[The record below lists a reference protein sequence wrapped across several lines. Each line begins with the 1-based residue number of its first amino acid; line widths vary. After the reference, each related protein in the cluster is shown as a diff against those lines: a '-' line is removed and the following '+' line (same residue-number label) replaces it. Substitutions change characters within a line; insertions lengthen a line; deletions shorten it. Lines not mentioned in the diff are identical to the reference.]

1 MEAAAVSAIY
11 NPLISLT
18 ENETVVD
25 LIVENKF
32 AHLFLSGFGNILR
45 PKLFAY
51 TEIAAILYVK
61 IFFEIAPKIIIS
73 KDKSPYCGRICFA
86 KK

>member
-32 AHLFLSGFGNILR
+32 AHLFLSGFGNILW

-51 TEIAAILYVK
+51 TETAAVLY
-61 IFFEIAPKIIIS
+61 
-73 KDKSPYCGRICFA
+73 A
-86 KK
+86 KKFFLKLHLK